1 MDDSG
6 FLDRA
11 YRWSLERSTWLER
24 LLDPRGAT
32 GRPSFSE
39 SLIRASRRLG
49 YAVIVEYKRC
59 SPSRGPIS
67 FPDPEEYI
75 RETSWGA
82 AAYSVLVEPRWFCGS
97 LELLPLFSQHR
108 PVLAK
113 DFIASRIQVEA
124 YRRLGASAVLL
135 IAEMLGSRL
144 AGMCKAVEDAGL
156 EALVEAGSLEEAL
169 RAARECPRAVLG
181 VNSRNLRTLSVDF
194 NGMLDAIR
202 RLRAEVGDER
212 VIVAESGV
220 DSREK
225 ALAAAEAGADALLV
239 GTAIMRDPRLLR
251 EILRLG

>member
-1 MDDSG
+1 MADNG

-11 YRWSLERSTWLER
+11 YRWSLERSRWLEQ
-24 LLDPRGAT
+24 LLDPRGAAE
-32 GRPSFSE
+32 RPGFGE
-39 SLIRASRRLG
+39 SLTRAARERG

-97 LELLPLFSQHR
+97 LELLPLFSRHR

-113 DFIASRIQVEA
+113 DFVASRAQVEA

-135 IAEMLGSRL
+135 IAEMLGDRL
-144 AGMCKAVEDAGL
+144 AGMCKAVEEAGL

-169 RAARECPRAVLG
+169 RAAMECPGAVLG
-181 VNSRNLRTLSVDF
+181 VNSRNLRTLRVDF
-194 NGMLDAIR
+194 YGMLEVVR
-202 RLRAEVGDER
+202 GLRAEVGDKR

-225 ALAAAEAGADALLV
+225 AVAAAGAGADALLV
-239 GTAIMRDPRLLR
+239 GTSIMRDPGLLR
-251 EILRLG
+251 EILG